1 MKHSEMNKKRQ
12 RKTQEEE
19 QTSVEHEEW
28 AGEHLTEDCK
38 ENSKIGRTFDGREE
52 QEKVRKDGWSRR
64 RRRRI
69 VGNGRSKLAN

>member
-1 MKHSEMNKKRQ
+1 M
-12 RKTQEEE
+12 
-19 QTSVEHEEW
+19 EHEEW

-69 VGNGRSKLAN
+69 VGNGRSKLVN